1 MKNIDYKNESF
12 EGKCLENMWNYQ
24 QVKKVKK
31 NSLLQLEKDLMELK
45 DRELEDRK
53 KESKREIEE
62 LFHKSKDD

>member
-1 MKNIDYKNESF
+1 
-12 EGKCLENMWNYQ
+12 
-24 QVKKVKK
+24 
-31 NSLLQLEKDLMELK
+31 MELK